1 MGGETGLTAR
11 SRQTR
16 LKWKRIG
23 MRLTAGQLRGRVLL
37 GPKGRRI
44 RPTADRVREAVFN
57 ILGQDLSGYEV
68 LDLFSGTG
76 SLGLEA
82 LSRGAAH
89 AVFIDRLKEAVW
101 LIQKNIERCGQGD
114 CTRVLVRDLSRGIP
128 WEHGFLK
135 RKFDLVFLDPPYA
148 SSLAPKML
156 AEIAAGQNLSATA
169 RVVVETA
176 KTTDL
181 PAGLGRLSRVHA
193 RVYGDTKISI
203 YESAVGQAGERAIW
217 FYAHPTTYQELS
229 EE

>member
-1 MGGETGLTAR
+1 MRVTG
-11 SRQTR
+11 
-16 LKWKRIG
+16 
-23 MRLTAGQLRGRVLL
+23 GQLRGRILL
-37 GPKGRRI
+37 GPKDRRI

-76 SLGLEA
+76 SLGIEA
-82 LSRGAAH
+82 LSRGAVYAI
-89 AVFIDRLKEAVW
+89 FIDRLKEAVQ
-101 LIQKNIERCGQGD
+101 LTRKNIERCGQGD
-114 CTRVLVRDLSRGIP
+114 RARVLMRDLARGIP

-148 SSLAPKML
+148 SSLGPKLL
-156 AEIAAGQNLSATA
+156 AEIAAGRNLSATA
-169 RVVVETA
+169 RVLVETA
-176 KTTDL
+176 RTTDL
-181 PAGLGRLSRVHA
+181 PGGPGRLSRVHA

-217 FYAHPTTYQELS
+217 FDVHPTTYQELS